1 LVSIR
6 GTGPIKRRLRAKGGF
21 TKIFDGWDRGYLSMD
36 GVNIYCYTSKNAP
49 NPWIIIALCDIKSIH
64 IELNALS
71 KGGDSKKKSAPTED
85 KFDVVV
91 TCISRDIFHFK

>member
-1 LVSIR
+1 MSIR
-6 GTGPIKRRLRAKGGF
+6 GTGPVKRRLRAKGGF
-21 TKIFDGWDRGYLSMD
+21 SKIFDDWDRGYLSMD

-49 NPWIIIALCDIKSIH
+49 NPWIVLPLCDIKSIH

-71 KGGDSKKKSAPTED
+71 KGGDSSKKKSAPSED

-91 TCISRDIFHFK
+91 TSSSRDIFHFK

>member
-1 LVSIR
+1 MSIR

-21 TKIFDGWDRGYLSMD
+21 TKIFDDWDRGYLSMD

-49 NPWIIIALCDIKSIH
+49 NPWIIIALSDIKSIH
-64 IELNALS
+64 IELNALA
-71 KGGDSKKKSAPTED
+71 KGDSKKKSTPTED

-91 TCISRDIFHFK
+91 TSSSRDIFHFK